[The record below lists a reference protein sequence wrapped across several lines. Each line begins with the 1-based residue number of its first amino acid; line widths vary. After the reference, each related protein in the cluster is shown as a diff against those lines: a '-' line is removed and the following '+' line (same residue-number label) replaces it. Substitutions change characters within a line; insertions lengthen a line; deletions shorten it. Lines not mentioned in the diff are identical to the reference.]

1 MNLFHNN
8 NCIYRRAFWA
18 RQTTISLLNDL
29 APLLKHHQD
38 LKSIQFNTFYSNKCS
53 FISNYR
59 LSIFCIHVSLYYTTV
74 YCFVNYSYCKPSLQ
88 MMLYNIIYLHF
99 WRFKLDFLIGVQNLK
114 TIKSHF
120 TLIPNFLVYIL
131 RSLAYSQCTNLICG
145 VRFVEIFLF

>member
-1 MNLFHNN
+1 MTSIDWKIR
-8 NCIYRRAFWA
+8 C
-18 RQTTISLLNDL
+18 TIHKSYAIIFITIDSYL
-29 APLLKHHQD
+29 AGIRIWTPLLRHHQD

-99 WRFKLDFLIGVQNLK
+99 WRFKLDFFIGVQNLK

-131 RSLAYSQCTNLICG
+131 FITFSCI
-145 VRFVEIFLF
+145 